1 MFKDMKIA
9 TRMAL
14 LGGVFLVMLLG
25 GGAAGFF
32 GVHFQNAKLGEVL
45 TAQGAALTGLRLADD
60 ALSNFRLQT
69 QELKNAILRGNDM
82 AVLDQHKAAI
92 EKHRK
97 VVQERLAELHKAP
110 AGADPTQIA
119 ALIDS
124 HDKVS
129 KRYDVAMK
137 EYDWINPL
145 GSAMLVDGMVKGLD
159 EPVARDLGKLRE
171 TLEGKL
177 REQSEKDAADANSI
191 YSALMVVLIV
201 CTLVGVSLA
210 GSIFVWIVRSLFAQL
225 GGEPAEAVAVAHRI
239 AQGDLAAHVQVKPGD
254 KGSVLAAV
262 ADMQSQLRNLIERL
276 HHSAGEL
283 SGQASALSAS
293 SSQIAASSGHQTE
306 AASSMASSIE
316 QMTASIGQVAEHSN
330 EALEISRASGDLSN
344 RGNEVVASAAAEME
358 QIAASAKSLTEI
370 IETLGNQ
377 SSQISHIV
385 HVIQEIA
392 NQTNLLAL
400 NAAIEAARAGEQ
412 GRGFSVVAEE
422 VRKLAERTTD
432 STREIGNMISAIQ
445 TGTTQAVRHMESWSQ
460 RVTEGVTKARGAGD
474 YMRDIKQGANQ
485 VLSVVNE
492 ISHALGEQSSTSSQI
507 AQSVERIARM
517 SQENATAVGSVA
529 TSARHLEEMA
539 HGLETI
545 VAGFKLTPHAI

>member
-1 MFKDMKIA
+1 MFQDMKIA
-9 TRMAL
+9 SRMTL
-14 LGGVFLVMLLG
+14 LGVVLFGMVVG
-25 GGAAGFF
+25 GGITGFF
-32 GVHFQNAKLGEVL
+32 GVHFQNGKLNEVL
-45 TAQGAALTGLRLADD
+45 SAQESALAGLRRADE
-60 ALSNFRLQT
+60 ALSNFRMQS
-69 QELKNAILRGNDM
+69 QELKNAILRGNDE
-82 AVLDQHKAAI
+82 AVLQQHVKAMAA
-92 EKHRK
+92 HRAK
-97 VVQERLAELHKAP
+97 AQASLAELQKDP
-110 AGADPTQIA
+110 AGADAAQITA
-119 ALIDS
+119 VMEA
-124 HDKVS
+124 HEKVS
-129 KRYDVAMK
+129 QKYESAMK
-137 EYDWINPL
+137 QYESFNPL
-145 GSAMLVDGMVKGLD
+145 GSAMLIDGMVKGID
-159 EPVARDLGKLRE
+159 EPVVKQMSEVRS
-171 TLEGKL
+171 TLEAKL
-177 REQSEKDAADANSI
+177 VERSKTDAESADSI
-191 YSALMVVLIV
+191 YNLLAILFVV
-201 CTLVGVSLA
+201 CTVVGLALA
-210 GSIFVWIVRSLFAQL
+210 GGIFVWIVRSLFAQL
-225 GGEPAEAVAVAHRI
+225 GGEPSDAVEVARRI
-239 AQGDLAAHVQVKPGD
+239 ADGDLMAHVQVKSGD
-254 KGSVLAAV
+254 KSSVLAAV
-262 ADMQSQLRNLIERL
+262 ADMQMQLRSLIERL
-276 HHSAGEL
+276 HQSAGQL

-330 EALEISRASGDLSN
+330 EALQISRASGDLSN

-358 QIAASAKSLTEI
+358 QIAASAKGLTEI

-445 TGTTQAVRHMESWSQ
+445 TGTTQAVRHMESWSE

-474 YMRDIKQGANQ
+474 YMRDIKAGANQ

-492 ISHALGEQSSTSSQI
+492 ISHALGEQSTTSSTI
-507 AQSVERIARM
+507 AQGVERIARM

-529 TSARHLEEMA
+529 TSARHLEELA
-539 HGLETI
+539 HTLETI
-545 VAGFKLTPHAI
+545 VGRFKLSHV

>member
-1 MFKDMKIA
+1 MFQDMKIA
-9 TRMAL
+9 SRMTL
-14 LGGVFLVMLLG
+14 LGAVFLVMILG
-25 GGAAGFF
+25 GGITGFF

-45 TAQGAALTGLRLADD
+45 SAQEAALDGLRRADQ
-60 ALSNFRLQT
+60 ALSGFRQQT
-69 QELKNAILRGNDM
+69 QELKNAILRGNDT
-82 AVLDQHKAAI
+82 AVLEQHKKAM
-92 EKHRK
+92 EDHRVK
-97 VVQERLAELHKAP
+97 VQMALAELKEHP
-110 AGADPTQIA
+110 AGADVTQIA
-119 ALIDS
+119 ALS
-124 HDKVS
+124 EAHDKVS
-129 KRYDVAMK
+129 KRYDEAMK
-137 EYDWINPL
+137 LYEPFNPL
-145 GSAMLVDGMVKGLD
+145 GSAVLIDGMVKGID
-159 EPVARDLGKLRE
+159 DPVARQMNDLRVALETKL
-171 TLEGKL
+171 L
-177 REQSEKDAADANSI
+177 EQSKNDAESANSI
-191 YSALMVVLIV
+191 YGVLSIMFVLCTVLGLAL
-201 CTLVGVSLA
+201 TG
-210 GSIFVWIVRSLFAQL
+210 GIFVWIVRSLFAQL
-225 GGEPAEAVAVAHRI
+225 GGEPAEAVAVARRI
-239 AQGDLAAHVQVKPGD
+239 ADGDLIAHVQVKSGD
-254 KGSVLAAV
+254 KSSVLAAV

-276 HHSAGEL
+276 HQSAGEL

-330 EALEISRASGDLSN
+330 EALQISRASGDLSN

-445 TGTTQAVRHMESWSQ
+445 TGTTQAVKHMESWST

-474 YMRDIKQGANQ
+474 YMRDIKAGANQ

-492 ISHALGEQSSTSSQI
+492 ISHALGEQSTTSSTI
-507 AQSVERIARM
+507 AQGVERIARM

-529 TSARHLEEMA
+529 TSARNLEELA
-539 HGLETI
+539 HTLETI
-545 VAGFKLTPHAI
+545 VGRFKLSHV